1 MSFARN
7 REAGLGDDKSAVV
20 EQLQQELLQ
29 VRQSNQALR
38 SKIKQAD
45 QQIAGGKQSI
55 LSLKT

>member
-1 MSFARN
+1 MSFARK
-7 REAGLGDDKSAVV
+7 REAGFGDEKSAVV

-45 QQIAGGKQSI
+45 QQIAGGK
-55 LSLKT
+55 